1 MFDIAYYETCARHVN
16 LQVAKYYAGLLT
28 MVGESKTIRCHFI
41 HGKHVKYFLVS
52 FSLAVVCLPHHNSS
66 CVCFFI
72 KFICIFWRAF
82 GNMKLTLKG
91 LLRLELSQI
100 KSKVINILGWNIDF
114 RVLFIAQ
121 KVVKGVFAHYPLFTR
136 SKYGKMLVQTHFLL
150 LFANNILLQNV

>member
-91 LLRLELSQI
+91 LLRLELSQN
-100 KSKVINILGWNIDF
+100 KSKVFKTLGKLSSQ
-114 RVLFIAQ
+114 VYSLFCRIMSRQAFSRCLT
-121 KVVKGVFAHYPLFTR
+121 VF
-136 SKYGKMLVQTHFLL
+136 SNKLL
-150 LFANNILLQNV
+150 HKFIR

>member
-91 LLRLELSQI
+91 LLRLELSQN
-100 KSKVINILGWNIDF
+100 KSEV
-114 RVLFIAQ
+114 
-121 KVVKGVFAHYPLFTR
+121 VFALA
-136 SKYGKMLVQTHFLL
+136 S
-150 LFANNILLQNV
+150 